1 LRLCKALH
9 NRKNSLFFKTENGAH
24 VGDVFLSL
32 IHTCQLAGENPF
44 DYLTQVL
51 SNTPEVAKAPDQW
64 LPWNYRKSLKPKFHK

>member
-1 LRLCKALH
+1 
-9 NRKNSLFFKTENGAH
+9 